1 MNASRLTFISHAATE
16 AQRRA
21 AFPLDEPVLERE
33 IAKMAE
39 LNWRAPAAAQVW
51 SAPEQRT
58 QQTARA
64 LGLLAKVADGL
75 GDCDYGRWRGRK
87 MDEVQTEDPEGIV
100 AWLSD
105 PGAAPHG
112 GESLEKLIARV
123 GSWIN
128 EQRAVKHTIAV
139 THPAVIRAAVVYA
152 LQTPLQ
158 TFWRID
164 VAPLTVTDL
173 RFNGNVW
180 TLRSSG
186 CPLRTVKQ
194 GDEPDI

>member
-16 AQRRA
+16 AQRGA

-33 IAKMAE
+33 ISKITE

-58 QQTARA
+58 QQTSRM
-64 LGLLAKVADGL
+64 LGLSAMLADGL
-75 GDCDYGRWRGRK
+75 RDCDYGRWRGRK
-87 MDEVQTEDPEGIV
+87 LDEIQNENPEGIS

-105 PGAAPHG
+105 PSAAPHG
-112 GESLEKLIARV
+112 GESIEQLV
-123 GSWIN
+123 GRIGGWMD
-128 EQRAVKHTIAV
+128 EQRDAKYSIAV
-139 THPAVIRAAVVYA
+139 THPATIRAAIVYA
-152 LQTPLQ
+152 LQIPIQ

-164 VAPLTVTDL
+164 ITPLTVTDL

-180 TLRSSG
+180 TLRYSG
-186 CPLRTVKQ
+186 CPLRK
-194 GDEPDI
+194 